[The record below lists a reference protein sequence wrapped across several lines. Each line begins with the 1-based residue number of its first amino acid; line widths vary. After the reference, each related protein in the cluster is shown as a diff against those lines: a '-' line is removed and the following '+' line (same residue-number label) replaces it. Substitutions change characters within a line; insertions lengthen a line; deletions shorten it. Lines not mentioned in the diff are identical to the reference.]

1 MIEDFWATWPLFQHA
16 WIAGWCI
23 AAMLALLGVLVV
35 ARDQVFVGAA
45 VAQASGLG
53 VSVGLFLTGIGLTV
67 GSPGDGH
74 DHTHGGFGWPGT
86 MSVIA
91 GVVAAVVTSGAAR
104 GRGDRVTGWVFLA
117 SSSVGLLLLTRSPHG
132 LAEIEHLMA
141 SSIIGAD
148 RIDQWLAVA
157 LLALTTIGVAL
168 ARSRLVLLAIDPAM
182 ADAAGMRRRVWEMA
196 IAIWLG
202 GCLGFAMRVV
212 GTLFVF
218 GCLVL
223 PAMCARCLCREV
235 GSQYLIAPL
244 VALLATVT
252 AFVVANHWDLPP
264 AQAAVAL
271 LCAAA
276 LAASALRRL
285 RSLARRDP

>member
-1 MIEDFWATWPLFQHA
+1 MIEDFLATWPLFQHA

-45 VAQASGLG
+45 VAQASSLG
-53 VSVGLFLTGIGLTV
+53 VSVGLFLSGLGLTL
-67 GSPGDGH
+67 GTPHDGH
-74 DHTHGGFGWPGT
+74 DHAHGGFGWPGS

-104 GRGDRVTGWVFLA
+104 GRGDRLTGWVFLA

-148 RIDQWLAVA
+148 RIDQWLAFA
-157 LLALTTIGVAL
+157 LLALTTIGVVL

-182 ADAAGMRRRVWEMA
+182 ADVVGMNRRAWEVA

-202 GCLGFAMRVV
+202 VCLGFGMRVV
-212 GTLFVF
+212 GTLYVF

-223 PAMCARCLCREV
+223 PAMCARSICREV
-235 GSQYLIAPL
+235 RTQYLVAPL
-244 VALLATVT
+244 VALVATAT
-252 AFVVANHWDLPP
+252 AFVAANHWDLPP
-264 AQAAVAL
+264 AQAAVGL
-271 LCAAA
+271 LCGAAA
-276 LAASALRRL
+276 AASALRRV
-285 RSLARRDP
+285 RALARRDR